1 MERKSN
7 MERKPGNRSTSERFR
22 FVAYFVAIACLFSC
36 IVVLF
41 VLVLSME
48 RRSALYENNFV
59 EIFKELKSIRSEFD
73 AEKSFSAARHK
84 RSASPTTSLSD
95 ITKRLAALETRTV
108 NLSKVL
114 RMKTSLRGRDGRDG
128 REGTAG
134 PRGLTG
140 PKGDVGRTGS
150 IGPQGP
156 PGPQGAKGP
165 EGQGLSG
172 VSYNRWGRTNCSG
185 DATVVYTGAMGGGYY
200 THTGGGTNY
209 VCLTNNPIYDK
220 YESGWQGTA
229 AMYGTEYQTSFAGF
243 RRGDLMQHDAPCAV
257 CYVKSRG
264 SQMMIPG
271 TNKCPSGWTREYY
284 GYLMTSHYNHA
295 HQSEFVCVDV
305 DAEVTPGTHKDTD
318 GALLYIVEGDCR
330 HALPCKPYIHGYELT
345 CVVCTK

>member
-1 MERKSN
+1 
-7 MERKPGNRSTSERFR
+7 
-22 FVAYFVAIACLFSC
+22 
-36 IVVLF
+36 
-41 VLVLSME
+41 ME

-108 NLSKVL
+108 NLSKDL
-114 RMKTSLRGRDGRDG
+114 RIKTSLRGRDGRDG
-128 REGTAG
+128 REGPAG

-150 IGPQGP
+150 TGTKGP

-185 DATVVYTGAMGGGYY
+185 DAIVVYTGVMGGGYY
-200 THTGGGTNY
+200 THTGGGSNY

-220 YESGWQGTA
+220 YDSGWQGRA
-229 AMYGTEYQTSFAGF
+229 SIHGTEYETSFHGF
-243 RRGDLMQHDAPCAV
+243 KNNLFDHEAPCAV

-264 SQMMIPG
+264 SHMMIPG

-295 HQSEFVCVDV
+295 HQTEFVCVDV
-305 DAEVTPGTHKDTD
+305 DAEVVPGTHKDIN
-318 GALLYIVEGDCR
+318 GALLYPVEGSCDYS
-330 HALPCKPYIHGYELT
+330 LPCKPYIHGYELT